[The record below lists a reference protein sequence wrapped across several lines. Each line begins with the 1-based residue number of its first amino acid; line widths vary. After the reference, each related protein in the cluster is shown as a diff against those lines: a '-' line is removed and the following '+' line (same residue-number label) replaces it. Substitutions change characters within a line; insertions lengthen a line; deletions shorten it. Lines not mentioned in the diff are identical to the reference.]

1 MAIELGSAWFV
12 KAVCR
17 AKVKGG
23 IAIRYLALRGEAGRN
38 DLVKVA
44 ADAVFAHLKPDLVCQ
59 GSWEV
64 PLDTPL
70 RPGFLPERILYAAR
84 LVDGSERY
92 LGINTGPGKYDLP
105 RVVAQAV
112 SSHLGDKLKVA
123 LLRLIG
129 KERLVRGNKA
139 KGEKDAIVFVPYEED
154 PLWQA
159 DAS

>member
-1 MAIELGSAWFV
+1 MAIELGQAWYL

-23 IAIRYLALRGEAGRN
+23 VAMRYLALRGEAGRS

-44 ADAVFAHLKPDLVCQ
+44 IDAVFAHLKPDLICQ

-105 RVVAQAV
+105 RVAAQAV
-112 SSHLGDKLKVA
+112 SSYLGNTIKVG

-129 KERLVRGNKA
+129 REKLVRGNKT
-139 KGEKDAIVFVPYEED
+139 KGEKDAVVFVPYEED
-154 PLWQA
+154 PLWVA